1 MPRTKKETT
10 REPAKRIQKRKNSAD
25 KEVEHLRLEA
35 RRHLIL
41 ESAAAGMTYNQMV
54 TKFSNDWDLSRGT
67 VELAIQDAL
76 GWMRSQATKDNLV
89 AMNLMRLDSII
100 SDSMTDKDRKNAVRA
115 IDVQN
120 KLAGGYTDKV
130 QLETDGEI
138 NLVFEV

>member
-10 REPAKRIQKRKNSAD
+10 KEPPKRIQKRKNSAD